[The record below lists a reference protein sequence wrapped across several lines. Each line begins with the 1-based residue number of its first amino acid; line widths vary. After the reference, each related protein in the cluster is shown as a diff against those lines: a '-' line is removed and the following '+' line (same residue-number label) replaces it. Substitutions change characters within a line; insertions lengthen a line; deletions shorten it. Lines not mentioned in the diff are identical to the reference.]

1 MDSLDS
7 LADTL
12 ARDALTAET
21 ETGDDRI
28 VDEVGRALGQL
39 SPTMQESYLT
49 SIRMRRAAARGR
61 ARLNDLLEA
70 RRAGHEI
77 KYSKLP
83 MDDGH

>member
-1 MDSLDS
+1 MESLDS

-12 ARDALTAET
+12 ARDALAAET

-39 SPTMQESYLT
+39 SPTMQEAYLT

-61 ARLNDLLEA
+61 TRLNELLEA
-70 RRAGHEI
+70 RRAGREV